1 MRWIRVWCWVLAA
14 VAAAAIPQAG
24 SAQAPHEIPPPRAPL
39 HELAA
44 SAVVVVTGLV
54 EEVGEGRLRLAARAA
69 LRGQPPAV
77 FELKRS
83 PLQPPQLAAGDR
95 VLLFLRGARPPY
107 VLVGEPDEVIRI
119 ASDAEEAAWR
129 AEIPKLLAAGADPER
144 LRAVYAAWLA
154 AGPEAL
160 REAAEWSLLGLPR
173 LPRGA
178 S

>member
-1 MRWIRVWCWVLAA
+1 MRWIRAWREVLAA
-14 VAAAAIPQAG
+14 VAVAAIPQAG
-24 SAQAPHEIPPPRAPL
+24 GAQAPHEIPPPQVPL

-44 SAVVVVTGLV
+44 AADVVVTGLV
-54 EEVGEGRLRLAARAA
+54 EDVGEGRIRLAARAA
-69 LRGQPPAV
+69 LRGRPPQA

-83 PLQPPQLAAGDR
+83 PLRPPQLAAGDR

-119 ASDAEEAAWR
+119 TSEAEEAAWR

-144 LRAVYAAWLA
+144 LGAVYAGWLA
-154 AGPEAL
+154 AGPAAL
-160 REAAEWSLLGLPR
+160 RDAAEWSLLGLPR
-173 LPRGA
+173 PAHGA